1 MLLLSIREGLE
12 GARRSEIT
20 AAQQMDDQIPGRS
33 EVLLCSLN
41 RPRRSVPEVEYQIR
55 VFRAASRRYRYQNL
69 FFRKCASVFSCSGR
83 V

>member
-1 MLLLSIREGLE
+1 MLLSSIREELE
-12 GARRSEIT
+12 GAQRSEIT

-41 RPRRSVPEVEYQIR
+41 RPRRSVPDVEYQIR

-69 FFRKCASVFSCSGR
+69 FFRKCASAFICSGR